1 MSGGVPSG
9 YYDTANGLTGT
20 SLQAALHEIIND
32 HTKFPYSSSNT
43 DVWDLLKITDEDPS
57 NSSNVILLYTG
68 RSQAKSEN
76 SGESSASGSN
86 RWNREHVWSK
96 SHGFPSESDTA
107 YTDIHHIIYFHYFDI
122 LVYD

>member
-1 MSGGVPSG
+1 MKLIFITIPILFFTLIIFPLHLYGAVPSG

-32 HTKFPYSSSNT
+32 HTKFPYTSSNT
-43 DVWDLLKITDEDPS
+43 DVWDLIKITDEDPS

-76 SGESSASGSN
+76 SGESSAS
-86 RWNREHVWSK
+86 WK
-96 SHGFPSESDTA
+96 
-107 YTDIHHIIYFHYFDI
+107 
-122 LVYD
+122 